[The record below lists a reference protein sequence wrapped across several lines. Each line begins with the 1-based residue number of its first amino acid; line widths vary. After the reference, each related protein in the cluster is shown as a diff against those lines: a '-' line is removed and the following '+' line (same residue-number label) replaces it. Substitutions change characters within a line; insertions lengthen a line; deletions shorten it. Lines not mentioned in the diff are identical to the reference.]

1 MLNKQLIRKVII
13 LPLVGIW
20 LCWLCWLWHPTI
32 VTGQSTAN
40 LADPVIYRS
49 NSEVII
55 RPGSLILADNH
66 RAAEEQEKTESDQN
80 ASAQDNATPDKTNPS
95 AQQKSKT
102 KPLKT
107 FVPSE
112 KVKADQAVDFPFD
125 I

>member
-20 LCWLCWLWHPTI
+20 MCWLGHPAI
-32 VTGQSTAN
+32 VTGRSSVD
-40 LADPVIYRS
+40 LPDPSIYPS

-55 RPGSLILADNH
+55 RPGRFILADNH
-66 RAAEEQEKTESDQN
+66 QTAEEKAESNQSAAAQEN
-80 ASAQDNATPDKTNPS
+80 AKPDKTNPS

-112 KVKADQAVDFPFD
+112 KVKADQAVDFPYD